1 MKKLFILFGML
12 VFATSGCM
20 SYHNS
25 VPNDMTQVKMEA
37 NISTSY
43 KILGPTEGKAEFVKV
58 LGFTVSGPEMNAENC
73 SAVNVGDAPMGPM
86 GAMMSAFSGPK
97 GKAETAAAYNA
108 LENFPGAD
116 RLIDAKWKT
125 KVDDYIIYV
134 KAVSTCK
141 ATAVQ
146 FSHK

>member
-1 MKKLFILFGML
+1 MKKIIILLGML
-12 VFATSGCM
+12 IFAVSGCV

-73 SAVNVGDAPMGPM
+73 NAVAGDGSMGMM
-86 GAMMSAFSGPK
+86 GAIFSGPK

-125 KVDDYIIYV
+125 KVDDYYIYV

-141 ATAVQ
+141 GTAVE
-146 FSHK
+146 FSHR

>member
-1 MKKLFILFGML
+1 ML
-12 VFATSGCM
+12 IFAVSGCV

-58 LGFTVSGPEMNAENC
+58 LGFTVSGPSENAENC
-73 SAVNVGDAPMGPM
+73 SAVVGTGSMGAM
-86 GAMMSAFSGPK
+86 GAMMAAFGGAK
-97 GKAETAAAYNA
+97 GRAETAAAYNA

-116 RLIDAKWKT
+116 RLIDAKWQT
-125 KVDDYIIYV
+125 KVDDYYIYV

>member
-1 MKKLFILFGML
+1 MKKIVILFGML
-12 VFATSGCM
+12 VFVASGCM

-25 VPNDMTQVKMEA
+25 VPSDMTHVKMAVE
-37 NISTSY
+37 IETSY
-43 KILGPTEGKAEFVKV
+43 KILGPTEGTGEAVRV
-58 LGFTVSGPEMNAENC
+58 LWFWVGGPSLNAENC
-73 SAVNVGDAPMGPM
+73 SAVTATGPRGPM
-86 GAMMSAFSGPK
+86 AAMMSAFSGAK

-116 RLIDAKWKT
+116 RIIDAKWKT
-125 KVDDYIIYV
+125 EVQDYFIYV

-141 ATAVQ
+141 GTAVQ

>member
-1 MKKLFILFGML
+1 MKKLFILLGIL
-12 VFATSGCM
+12 VFAVPSCM

-25 VPNDMTQVKMEA
+25 VPSDMTQVKMEA
-37 NISTSY
+37 KITTSY
-43 KILGPTEGKAEFVKV
+43 KIIGPTEGTGEAVRV
-58 LGFTVSGPEMNAENC
+58 LGFWVGGPSENAENC
-73 SAVNVGDAPMGPM
+73 NATASGPMGMM
-86 GAMMSAFSGPK
+86 GAMMAAFSGAK

-125 KVDDYIIYV
+125 KVDDYYIYV